1 MLALRSIDVFRG
13 ANHVLRN
20 LSLDVNEAEVVCL
33 VGRNGAGKT
42 TALETIMGFL
52 EPRSGQIEFGS
63 NRLDGTPTH
72 RRAERGIGYSPD
84 DCGIFSKLSVG
95 ENLKMSMWLR
105 DKVAKRKGKDRLDI
119 QHAALEIFPEI
130 ADLLQRPGLHLSG
143 GQRKMVAIARALM
156 LSPKLLLLDEAFEG
170 LSPMVVS
177 RFTDAVVKIKALGIS
192 ILMAESQFGPATLIA
207 DRLFILD
214 RGEKIFDGDPAAAA
228 ADDGVLRALR
238 G

>member
-42 TALETIMGFL
+42 TTLETIMGFL

-95 ENLKMSMWLR
+95 ENLKMSMWLG
-105 DKVAKRKGKDRLDI
+105 DKVAKRKGKDHLDI
-119 QHAALEIFPEI
+119 QDAALEIFPEI
-130 ADLLQRPGLHLSG
+130 VDLLQRPGLHLSG

>member
-1 MLALRSIDVFRG
+1 MLAVHSIDVFRG
-13 ANHVLRN
+13 ANHVLRG

-42 TALETIMGFL
+42 TILETIMGFI
-52 EPRSGQIEFGS
+52 EPKSGWIELGKE
-63 NRLDGTPTH
+63 RIDELPTH

-95 ENLKMSMWLR
+95 ENLRMSAWLG
-105 DKVAKRKGKDRLDI
+105 KRMGRVGHVDHSHV
-119 QHAALEIFPEI
+119 QNAAFEIFPEV
-130 ADLLQRPGLHLSG
+130 ADLLSRPGLHLSG

-156 LSPKLLLLDEAFEG
+156 LGPKLLLLDEAFEG

-177 RFTDAVVKIKALGIS
+177 RFTDAVSRIKALGIS
-192 ILMAESQFGPATLIA
+192 VLMAESQFGPATLIA
-207 DRLFILD
+207 DRLCVLD
-214 RGEKIFDGDPAAAA
+214 RGEKIFDGNASAAA
-228 ADDGVLRALR
+228 ADEGVLKTLR

>member
-1 MLALRSIDVFRG
+1 M
-13 ANHVLRN
+13 LRN
-20 LSLDVNEAEVVCL
+20 VSFDVNEAEVVCL

-42 TALETIMGFL
+42 TTLETIMGFL
-52 EPRSGQIEFGS
+52 EPRNGQIDFGS
-63 NRLDGTPTH
+63 GRLDGTPTH
-72 RRAERGIGYSPD
+72 RRAERGLGYSPD

-95 ENLKMSMWLR
+95 ENLKMSMWLGDR
-105 DKVAKRKGKDRLDI
+105 VARLKGADRLDL
-119 QHAALEIFPEI
+119 QGAALEIFPEI

-192 ILMAESQFGPATLIA
+192 VLMAESQFGPATLIA
-207 DRLFILD
+207 DRLCVLD
-214 RGEKIFDGDPAAAA
+214 RGEKIFDGYSAAAA